1 MTRRNA
7 ALAAAVAATALA
19 GCGGSSN
26 KQLSYSD
33 FISKANKVC
42 ADGNAELAN
51 VNDAKQA
58 GKILDKY
65 VQKFKDLT
73 PPDKLKPEYD
83 QFVSVSEQQV
93 EKLNAGDFEAANALG
108 PKSNEIA
115 AKMGAQECV
124 SG

>member
-1 MTRRNA
+1 MIRRNA

-42 ADGNAELAN
+42 ADGNAEVAN
-51 VNDAKQA
+51 VSDAKKA
-58 GKILDKY
+58 GQILDKY
-65 VQKFKDLT
+65 VQKFKDLE
-73 PPDKLKPEYD
+73 PPDKLKPAYD
-83 QFVSVSEQQV
+83 EFVAVSQQQV

-115 AKMGAQECV
+115 AKMGTRQCI